1 MKVSLKNPN
10 LKYYRTW
17 EWVTGF
23 ILMAGCYLYFRYVTP
38 YHVCFK
44 EQILLFVFRSSYIL
58 SYFSKPA
65 AVACLGGDF
74 LTQFFYFKTGG
85 AVVITLLLVVE
96 WGLVRLTLKRFAAGK
111 WHVAAL
117 LPVMVE
123 WVAFPHFSFA
133 VSLSVSFILAL
144 ATFLF
149 YTKLNRKIAF
159 ITGLVLIPFL
169 YMIAGASVFLF
180 VFLVTLY
187 ERKRKV
193 SVLIAITCAI
203 PFLFRYYYLLTLQQ
217 AYLYPYPD
225 IMQALSLVTMAVLV
239 LLSKYIF
246 IYMPLAR
253 RTFAVIIVVSL
264 WIIALVKTTDRN
276 QENLFGM
283 MTEAYHNR
291 WDNVLEIAGK
301 AELKTPIAAHYVNI
315 ALSQKNLLGDRL
327 MDFYQP
333 FSSGL
338 LLSVTPGTGWL
349 DIFSSS
355 DGFFHIGDMEMA
367 QHAALV
373 GMLFSPFQRSARLVE
388 RLAEINLITG
398 DWPVATKYIRMLNA
412 TLFHRIDFVRG
423 SDFIAGGNDFVAGGN
438 DFIAGG
444 IGGSGVRRAIFRE
457 DVIRKSIDHK
467 VSLELLVASNP
478 DNMPAV
484 NYLLC
489 YHLLNKDIPAF
500 FKAYT
505 SYYKGTI
512 QPAPKV
518 YAQALLIYFAVLQ
531 SPVEELMAYD
541 ISPEIIRQFSEYT
554 RLYETVEG
562 QLAPVQKQY
571 PKSYWL
577 YYHFAVANNDINN

>member
-1 MKVSLKNPN
+1 MNVSLKNLN

-17 EWVTGF
+17 VTGF
-23 ILMAGCYLYFRYVTP
+23 MLMAGCYLYFRYVTP

-44 EQILLFVFRSSYIL
+44 EQMLLFVFRSSYIL

-65 AVACLGGDF
+65 SIACLGGDF
-74 LTQFFYFKTGG
+74 LTQFFYFKSGG
-85 AVVITLLLVVE
+85 AAVITLLLALE
-96 WGLVRLTLKRFAAGK
+96 WRLVYLTLNRFAK
-111 WHVAAL
+111 RSWLVVAL

-123 WVAFPHFSFA
+123 WISFPHLSFA

-144 ATFLF
+144 ATFLL

-159 ITGLVLIPFL
+159 ITGLLLIPLL
-169 YMIAGASVFLF
+169 YMLAGASVFLF
-180 VFLVTLY
+180 VFLITLY

-193 SVLIAITCAI
+193 SVLVAITCAI
-203 PFLFRYYYLLTLQQ
+203 PFLFRNYYLLTLRQ

-225 IMQALSLVTMAVLV
+225 IMQALSPVTLAVLV
-239 LLSKYIF
+239 LLF
-246 IYMPLAR
+246 II
-253 RTFAVIIVVSL
+253 RTFAPKSSSGNHNDASQQVVRYPVIIITFIIVSL
-264 WIIALVKTTDRN
+264 WIVALVKTTDRN
-276 QENLFGM
+276 RENLFGM

-291 WDNVLEIAGK
+291 WDIVLEIAK
-301 AELKTPIAAHYVNI
+301 RAELKTPIAAHYVNI
-315 ALSQKNLLGDRL
+315 ALSKKNLLGDRL

-373 GMLFSPFQRSARLVE
+373 GMLSSPFQRSARLVE
-388 RLAEINLITG
+388 RLAEINLING
-398 DWPVATKYIRMLNA
+398 DWPVASKYIRMLNA
-412 TLFHRIDFVRG
+412 TLFHRIDFVGGG
-423 SDFIAGGNDFVAGGN
+423 SHCVV
-438 DFIAGG
+438 GG
-444 IGGSGVRRAIFRE
+444 IGGTGVHKAIFRA
-457 DVIRKSIDHK
+457 DVIRKSTDHK
-467 VSLELLVASNP
+467 VSLELFVASNP
-478 DNMPAV
+478 DNMSAV

-505 SYYKGTI
+505 SYCKGTVH
-512 QPAPKV
+512 PVPKV
-518 YAQALLIYFAVLQ
+518 YAQALLIYFAVMQ
-531 SPVEELMAYD
+531 SPLEEVMAYD
-541 ISPEIIRQFSEYT
+541 INPDIIRQFSEYT
-554 RLYETVEG
+554 RLYESVEG
-562 QLAPVQKQY
+562 QLAPVQEQY

-577 YYHFAVANNDINN
+577 YYHFAVTNNNINN